1 MPRKAAMDF
10 LKNHFARL
18 QQQFNQLSASQKM
31 LTMSLM
37 AIMIMTLVWWGRYA
51 GQAEMEPVLEQDF
64 APEDIARVTGDLRSK
79 GIAYSIS
86 GARILVPTDRK
97 MEALGSLIYQD
108 MLPHDSATP
117 LLELMNKSTSAFDSG
132 SKTDMIA
139 NEGRQAYL
147 AMIIHTFPQVRH
159 AMVALA
165 VPAHRVIDGPNSP
178 SATVNIQLKPGGKP
192 DNRLATA
199 AADVIVGA
207 ISGMNRSNVHVIVD
221 GVARPVAPSGSDEDG
236 GSATGYMD
244 QVRDEEKYYSDQI
257 TAQFGFVDGVMVHV
271 NVLPKIESSES
282 KENTFNQKG
291 AFSKENESES
301 ETTSSGGANHTGGD
315 PGVNSNTAPNQG
327 MSVTSGEG
335 GGGAG
340 SNMEKTHSKST
351 VFVPGTE
358 VVKRS
363 PSGSCT
369 IQSASVAFPR
379 SYFVKTYQIETQ
391 TDKAPSATLLDPYI
405 KQQLDKFKTS
415 VKAYLHI
422 DSDTAIA
429 VDTYTELQPIEA
441 ESPTQMTSGVTMM
454 LGSHVREIALGA
466 LALMSLFMVQ
476 MIVRKSSSPAM
487 LAGAGIGGAGGM
499 VDGVPAGAT
508 VDAMLA
514 KAVAKANDVTAEVGE
529 GGQTLDGVELDEES
543 LRNQQV
549 LEQVSTLVKD
559 NPDAAANLIKRW
571 MNRA

>member
-1 MPRKAAMDF
+1 MDF
-10 LKNHFARL
+10 LKSHFARL

-37 AIMIMTLVWWGRYA
+37 AIMIMTLLWWGRYA

-64 APEDIARVTGDLRSK
+64 APEDIARVTADLRSR
-79 GIAYSIS
+79 GITYSVS

-97 MEALGSLIYQD
+97 VEVLGSLIYQD

-117 LLELMNKSTSAFDSG
+117 LLEMMNKSTSAFDPS

-165 VPAHRVIDGPNSP
+165 VPPHRSLDGPNSP
-178 SATVNIQLKPGGKP
+178 SATVNIQMKPGGKP

-221 GVARPVAPSGSDEDG
+221 GVARPVAPSSTDDEG
-236 GSATGYMD
+236 GSAVAYMD
-244 QVRDEEKYYSDQI
+244 QVREGEKYYSDQI
-257 TAQFGFVDGVMVHV
+257 TGVFGFVDGVMVHV
-271 NVLPKIESSES
+271 NVLPKTDSSES
-282 KENTFNQKG
+282 KENTFNAKG
-291 AFSKENESES
+291 AVSKEIESEN
-301 ETTSSGGANHTGGD
+301 EATSSGGANHAGGD

-327 MSVTSGEG
+327 MSVNGSEG
-335 GGGAG
+335 GASG
-340 SNMEKTHSKST
+340 STMEKTHSKSS

-379 SYFVKTYQIETQ
+379 SYFIKTYKIETQ

-405 KQQLDKFKTS
+405 TKQLDKFKAM
-415 VKAYLHI
+415 VKGCLHVDT
-422 DSDTAIA
+422 DSAIV
-429 VDTYTELQPIEA
+429 VDTYTELQPLEA

-466 LALMSLFMVQ
+466 LALMSLFMVP
-476 MIVRKSSSPAM
+476 MIVRKSGSPAM
-487 LAGAGIGGAGGM
+487 LAGAGIGGAGGLG
-499 VDGVPAGAT
+499 DGVAAAAT

-514 KAVAKANDVTAEVGE
+514 KAVAKANDVTQEVGE
-529 GGQTLDGVELDEES
+529 GGRTLDGVEMDEES